1 MAKELEKVPAIAH
14 SNKSNKT
21 VSTKNTSKTDSTK
34 KATFNA
40 DANTLKEMQ
49 ENVTVLQQKLN
60 GLDVHSDQFKEVA
73 KDIDFWKRKIED
85 VNRGFELGSITDYE
99 KQIKGINDVLQN
111 ANLTETQR
119 NKLVK
124 ERAKLEETIKSKEVK
139 GYANGS
145 ISDLNEQKNNI
156 QKRLTNENLTIDT
169 RLKLITKVNDLQ
181 ECIDNISDF
190 TTIKV
195 KKVTVENQN
204 KLDSFDNA
212 QSMIDTIIKQRQLGI
227 IDKDTAIKQIEDI
240 KT

>member
-99 KQIKGINDVLQN
+99 KQIKRSEEHTSELQSR
-111 ANLTETQR
+111 QY
-119 NKLVK
+119 LVC
-124 ERAKLEETIKSKEVK
+124 RLLLE
-139 GYANGS
+139 
-145 ISDLNEQKNNI
+145 
-156 QKRLTNENLTIDT
+156 
-169 RLKLITKVNDLQ
+169 
-181 ECIDNISDF
+181 
-190 TTIKV
+190 
-195 KKVTVENQN
+195 KK
-204 KLDSFDNA
+204 K
-212 QSMIDTIIKQRQLGI
+212 K
-227 IDKDTAIKQIEDI
+227 
-240 KT
+240 